1 MLGYLKGVFMR
12 TREQSL
18 TDFSAVLD
26 SLINSKYL
34 FAGARIF
41 DVLKVINSSKI
52 LSDTFEYFA
61 DGFDFEGVLSNALI
75 DNEEG
80 RSFIL
85 PESQTDTI
93 TVIYM
98 LLKEINNKNAQLT
111 DLLDYFNG
119 AKNYDVAFKNFA
131 NEVLIPFRDY
141 TIEICRQVI
150 GKTEDEYNEIKEVE
164 QEKVEVKEVLN
175 EIENSKPF
183 NNMTLIRLLDLDRLS
198 ITQSRQKDE
207 EKEELIYV
215 LDVFAKEIK
224 NGDKSKIKLS
234 YLAYYYALRPYRKI
248 QSNLKEIT
256 EILMEEKII

>member
-1 MLGYLKGVFMR
+1 MR

-18 TDFSAVLD
+18 NDFSAVID

-41 DVLKVINSSKI
+41 DVLKAINSSKV
-52 LSDTFEYFA
+52 LSDIFEYFSE
-61 DGFDFEGVLSNALI
+61 GFDFEGVLSDALI
-75 DNEEG
+75 DSEDG

-85 PESQTDTI
+85 PEKNTDAI
-93 TVIYM
+93 TLVYL

-119 AKNYDVAFKNFA
+119 AKNYELAFKNFA

-141 TIEICRQVI
+141 TLEIGFQII
-150 GKTEDEYNEIKEVE
+150 GKTATEYNEIKEPE
-164 QEKVEVKEVLN
+164 EEKIEIKEVVKEV
-175 EIENSKPF
+175 SKGATKPKLF
-183 NNMTLIRLLDLDRLS
+183 NNTTTLIRLLDLDRLS
-198 ITQSRQKDE
+198 IKQSRQKSE
-207 EKEELIYV
+207 EKDELLYI
-215 LDVFAKEIK
+215 LNVFSTEIK
-224 NGDKSKIKLS
+224 GGDPSKIKLS

-256 EILMEEKII
+256 EILMEEEII